1 MFLSVLKLSNVIF
14 LIQLPLQL
22 SASVY
27 CPAVNE
33 VSLKN
38 KEFLY
43 DSEKMKDHQ
52 IQFALTNMRLFCEK
66 NMTLRYL
73 RINKAVSSNQCLEKP
88 LLDLHQLVQNFEKTQ
103 SPWHLSLVP
112 RLEMKTLAASRY
124 YPLDESF
131 ENIRIY
137 DQILPEQ
144 LPQYFQTINKQIDQ
158 LSINNKAA
166 DVSAKSNIK
175 KFCYGETLLPR
186 KTCTQQMLIVKDKM
200 APKGPYTDMTDRKLW
215 KRILT
220 TTIFDQGLIEAN
232 KIISENLNKNNSNT
246 DVFSDLIQGFVK
258 AGSNQY
264 EASQRA
270 LDILGVMSN
279 HGPNIAHYLSTVANS
294 DQFDQ
299 KRQRWGHSLP
309 LAKTNFFSSNDYQ
322 LVNHSFTNRIHFAN
336 QDKYI
341 NPAFESAFA
350 AAESINL

>member
-124 YPLDESF
+124 YPLDES
-131 ENIRIY
+131 
-137 DQILPEQ
+137 L
-144 LPQYFQTINKQIDQ
+144 
-158 LSINNKAA
+158 
-166 DVSAKSNIK
+166 
-175 KFCYGETLLPR
+175 R
-186 KTCTQQMLIVKDKM
+186 KT
-200 APKGPYTDMTDRKLW
+200 
-215 KRILT
+215 KRPFPDSSL
-220 TTIFDQGLIEAN
+220 A
-232 KIISENLNKNNSNT
+232 
-246 DVFSDLIQGFVK
+246 
-258 AGSNQY
+258 A
-264 EASQRA
+264 RA
-270 LDILGVMSN
+270 LLNEGFP
-279 HGPNIAHYLSTVANS
+279 GKPYVA
-294 DQFDQ
+294 
-299 KRQRWGHSLP
+299 
-309 LAKTNFFSSNDYQ
+309 
-322 LVNHSFTNRIHFAN
+322 
-336 QDKYI
+336 
-341 NPAFESAFA
+341 
-350 AAESINL
+350 